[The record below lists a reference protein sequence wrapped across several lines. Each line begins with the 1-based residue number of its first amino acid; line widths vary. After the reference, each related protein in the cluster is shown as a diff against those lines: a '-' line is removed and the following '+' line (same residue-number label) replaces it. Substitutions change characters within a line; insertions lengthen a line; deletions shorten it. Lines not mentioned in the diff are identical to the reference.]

1 MSRPI
6 QVADKVCSLKGTD
19 FHVRAR
25 TPPSNSVPKG
35 RLRVAQHGPGFPVVL
50 GGSTSLMRLSV
61 KKAAYADVSRAAYR
75 KSGGVLGEAWE
86 PPPVPKGRVKIS
98 QDASPG
104 LEGHIPLSPP
114 SFTTACIGRRT
125 GLADGQA
132 TLEMLVSFMVAF
144 SLVFWL
150 FELCMFTY
158 TCSVLNDAAQE
169 GVRYAIMHGKDSS
182 NCSGPDTQCA
192 NQTPY
197 SNVQAVVTTAASASL
212 HNLSAMT
219 VTVSYANSTAA
230 VGNPVAVTVAYTYV
244 PYFNLP
250 GLHNAV
256 TLTSQGEILY

>member
-1 MSRPI
+1 VEGPA
-6 QVADKVCSLKGTD
+6 VSLP
-19 FHVRAR
+19 VL
-25 TPPSNSVPKG
+25 TP
-35 RLRVAQHGPGFPVVL
+35 
-50 GGSTSLMRLSV
+50 SV
-61 KKAAYADVSRAAYR
+61 KGSSAAYIR
-75 KSGGVLGEAWE
+75 
-86 PPPVPKGRVKIS
+86 
-98 QDASPG
+98 
-104 LEGHIPLSPP
+104 
-114 SFTTACIGRRT
+114 RRT
-125 GLADGQA
+125 GLEDGQA

-182 NCSGPDTQCA
+182 NCSGPDTQCT

-230 VGNPVAVTVAYTYV
+230 VGNPVAVKVAYTYV
-244 PYFNLP
+244 PYLNLP
-250 GLHNAV
+250 GLQNTV